1 GTIAAGVVKGY
12 ADLVHI
18 SGMEGGTGASPLIGI
33 KNAGAPWELGVA
45 ETQQTLVMN
54 DLRGRVTL
62 RTDGGMRTARDLMV
76 AALLGAEEFSFGT
89 AALIAIG
96 CTMARQCHL
105 NTCPVGV
112 ATQDPRLREKFK
124 GTPEGAIRYFTFVA
138 EELRRL
144 MASLGIR
151 KLDEAVGRPELL
163 KQRQIPG
170 HPKANTLD
178 LSPILTQVDPTGRRS
193 RRCLRPRNDRPGD
206 VPLDHF
212 LLRYVQPAL
221 QGVGPVKFECQIDNI
236 HRAVGARI
244 AGYVAHEHG
253 DKGLPEGI
261 VHITFRGSAGQSFG
275 AFLTPGF
282 HFTLVGEANDYVG
295 KGMAGGEIV
304 IRPPESARY
313 APHDNV
319 IAGNTL
325 LYGATGGNLFLA
337 GRAGERF
344 AVRNS
349 GAWAVAEG
357 TGDHCC
363 EYMTGGVVA
372 VLGETGRNF
381 GAGMSGG
388 VAYVLD
394 GGNSFPK
401 KLNTEMVEASRLE
414 DAHDIETLRALVVQ
428 HQRLTGSPRA
438 SELLARW
445 KDYVNQFWRVSAR
458 PTVAPPPPR
467 DEQRARRDALLA
479 QRGTQG

>member
-1 GTIAAGVVKGY
+1 
-12 ADLVHI
+12 
-18 SGMEGGTGASPLIGI
+18 
-33 KNAGAPWELGVA
+33 
-45 ETQQTLVMN
+45 MN
-54 DLRGRVTL
+54 DLRGRVVL
-62 RTDGGMRTARDLMV
+62 RTDGGMKTARDLMV

-89 AALIAIG
+89 AALISIG

-124 GTPEGAIRYFTFVA
+124 GTPEGAIRYFFFVA

-151 KLDEAVGRPELL
+151 KLEEAIGRPELL
-163 KQRQIPG
+163 KQRAIPG

-178 LSPILTQVDPTGRRS
+178 LSPILTQVDPTGRRP

-206 VPLDHF
+206 MPLDHF
-212 LLRYVQPAL
+212 LLRSGQPAL

-236 HRAVGARI
+236 HRTVGARI

-261 VHITFRGSAGQSFG
+261 VHVAFRGSAGQSFG

-282 HFTLVGEANDYVG
+282 HLTLVGEANDYLG

-304 IRPPESARY
+304 VRPPESARFG
-313 APHDNV
+313 AHDNV
-319 IAGNTL
+319 IAGNTV

-349 GAWAVAEG
+349 GAWAVVEG
-357 TGDHCC
+357 VGDHCC
-363 EYMTGGVVA
+363 EYMTGGVVV

-388 VAYVLD
+388 TAYVQDSD
-394 GGNSFPK
+394 GSFPK

-414 DAHDIETLRALVVQ
+414 DAHDIETLRALVEQ
-428 HQRLTGSPRA
+428 HQRLTGSLFARDV
-438 SELLARW
+438 LARW
-445 KDYVNQFWRVSAR
+445 DYYVMSFWRVAAKA
-458 PTVAPPPPR
+458 TVAPPPPR

-479 QRGTQG
+479 QARGTVHSNPKQ